1 VTVNG
6 ACGRAGVNN
15 KLVEET
21 ITMLIAMKQQN
32 YENGTSVNAFT
43 YAARLPDHKVRRPY
57 QIKGGQH
64 ELFGPV
70 PTGVSSKRR
79 FQLTQIV

>member
-6 ACGRAGVNN
+6 GCGRAGVND
-15 KLVEET
+15 KLAEET

-43 YAARLPDHKVRRPY
+43 YAARSLDHKVRRA
-57 QIKGGQH
+57 
-64 ELFGPV
+64 
-70 PTGVSSKRR
+70 
-79 FQLTQIV
+79 